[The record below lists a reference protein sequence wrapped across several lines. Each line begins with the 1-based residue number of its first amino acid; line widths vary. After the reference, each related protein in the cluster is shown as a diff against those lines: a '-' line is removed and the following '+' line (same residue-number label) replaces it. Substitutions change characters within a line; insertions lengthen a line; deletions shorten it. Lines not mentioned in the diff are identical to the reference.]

1 MTYQTKNNRVSLY
14 IILALAFFVIFA
26 ATGVALFFTGTKK
39 VETPPSVAVTVTPTV
54 AWTRGYLSLQTA
66 GNVTRFPAGQPV
78 NLTVVADSGGENIVG
93 WDLLVAYDPAAFEF
107 IRADSILTDFKIYSF
122 QGRDYVSLTSIKSL
136 QSNTPA
142 VFKKTV
148 VASLVFQP
156 KKKGRFTLTLKD
168 SLGKE
173 KTNFV
178 NTVTKRISPQ
188 LNQITIEIY

>member
-1 MTYQTKNNRVSLY
+1 MKNNKIY
-14 IILALAFFVIFA
+14 IILSLIFLVIFA
-26 ATGVALFFTGTKK
+26 VTGIALIVTGGKGK
-39 VETPPSVAVTVTPTV
+39 ELPPKAKVTVTPTV
-54 AWTRGYLSLQTA
+54 TWTRGSLNLQTA
-66 GNVTRFPAGQPV
+66 GNITRFPAGQPV

-107 IRADSILTDFKIYSF
+107 VRADSILADFKIYSYK
-122 QGRDYVSLTSIKSL
+122 RPNHVSLTSIKSL

-142 VFKKTV
+142 VFKKTA